1 MLFDQFGFNQ
11 FGIDRQC
18 CRVEEGQDGIAYDSN
33 GLDDSG
39 KDRRGLTPGQSL
51 LIQLAGVLSILAL
64 AVLLVT
70 AVVAVTA
77 R

>member
-1 MLFDQFGFNQ
+1 MIYDNFGFNQ
-11 FGIDRQC
+11 FGIDRQG
-18 CRVEEGQDGIAYDSN
+18 CRVEEGQDGIAYDSD

-39 KDRRGLTPGQSL
+39 KDRRGLTPAQSI
-51 LIQLAGVLSILAL
+51 LIQVAGVLSILAL